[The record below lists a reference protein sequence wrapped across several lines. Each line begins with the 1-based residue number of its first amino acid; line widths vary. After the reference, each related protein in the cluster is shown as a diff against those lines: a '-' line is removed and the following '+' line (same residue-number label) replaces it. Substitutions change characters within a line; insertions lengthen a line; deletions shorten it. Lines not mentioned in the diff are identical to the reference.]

1 MATKNKMLYKWG
13 NMCFTLTVS
22 FGLSFLV
29 GCAVDP
35 RVVEKEVEKIV
46 TQETTNTVVIYV
58 TNAPQNQVDTNMM
71 ATVFGEWLIVQET
84 YQTMTNGANGAP
96 IVCVIT
102 NTYDSTTNG
111 GNDGAYSYVFKS
123 DGYVN
128 KKVYNSQGGVMK
140 VYTNVFWY
148 GIVSNSYGYRI
159 DLELLEEQCVTVY
172 WMPDGPMEMLLEPIE
187 VEVIK
192 TNYLRN
198 YTLTNVV
205 RETNTVSFVV
215 TNTNSW
221 LQYMERKK
229 YFISYVWK
237 IEVDSD
243 GYTNQVWTPDTNTYQ
258 VIVNS
263 GMRSTSSVTETLII
277 NVNQTNVTLNGIQDF
292 TLLPWETRRLKK
304 LP

>member
-1 MATKNKMLYKWG
+1 MKRKILDQRNNILLRISVI
-13 NMCFTLTVS
+13 C
-22 FGLSFLV
+22 GLSLLF
-29 GCAVDP
+29 GCAVEP

-71 ATVFGEWLIVQET
+71 ATVLGEWLIVQET
-84 YQTMTNGANGAP
+84 YQTMTNGASGEP
-96 IVCVIT
+96 IVCVLT

-159 DLELLEEQCVTVY
+159 DLELLDEQCITVY
-172 WMPDGPMEMLLEPIE
+172 WQPDGPMEMLLEPIE

-192 TNYLRN
+192 TNYLKN
-198 YTLTNVV
+198 YRLTNVV

-221 LQYMERKK
+221 VQYIERKK
-229 YFISYVWK
+229 YFTSYVWRL
-237 IEVDSD
+237 EVDGN

-258 VIVNS
+258 VIMN
-263 GMRSTSSVTETLII
+263 GGIRSTSSVTETLII
-277 NVNQTNVTLNGIQDF
+277 NVNQTNVMVNGIQDF